1 MKGLLLL
8 TTQPMSVDM
17 GLDADEAVASPS
29 ESRLDVE
36 GAAATLP
43 ESMEIELGR

>member
-1 MKGLLLL
+1 
-8 TTQPMSVDM
+8 MSVDM
-17 GLDADEAVASPS
+17 GLDVDEAIASPS
-29 ESRLDVE
+29 ESPLDVE